1 MDISEISLS
10 QNLMKPVNFEINFED
25 EHNKEIARE
34 FEGIFIRQL
43 LERMQQ
49 TIPDDEEEDSSTKQI
64 KSMFWSFL
72 GDSIAENGGLGLW
85 ENVYESMP
93 KSGSAGGSADQK
105 LNEKA

>member
-10 QNLMKPVNFEINFED
+10 QNLMKPVNSRINFED

-34 FEGIFIRQL
+34 FEGIFVRQL
-43 LERMQQ
+43 LEKMQQ
-49 TIPDDEEEDSSTKQI
+49 TIPDDEEEDSSTKQV

-85 ENVYESMP
+85 ENIYESMP
-93 KSGSAGGSADQK
+93 KSGGDVKSPDQK
-105 LNEKA
+105 LNERA

>member
-10 QNLMKPVNFEINFED
+10 QNMMKPVNSGINFED
-25 EHNKEIARE
+25 ERNKEIAKE
-34 FEGIFIRQL
+34 FEGIFVRQL
-43 LERMQQ
+43 LEKMQQ
-49 TIPDDEEEDSSTKQI
+49 TIPNDEEEDSSTKQV

-93 KSGSAGGSADQK
+93 KSGRVAGSADQK
-105 LNEKA
+105 LNERA